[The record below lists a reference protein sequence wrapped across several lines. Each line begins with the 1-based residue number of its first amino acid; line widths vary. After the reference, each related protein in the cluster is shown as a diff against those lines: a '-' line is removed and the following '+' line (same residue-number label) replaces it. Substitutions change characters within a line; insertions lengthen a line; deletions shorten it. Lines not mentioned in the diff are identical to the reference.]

1 MGHILKNKNI
11 ELQIDFPLENYSFSR
26 FDWTGKIVS
35 FKFKNIELAGVEDP
49 NCQNQNLFG
58 KGFYNEFGIESAL
71 GFEETELGGWF
82 HKIGVGLLKKE
93 SSHYEFIKPYK
104 IKPAKFQTSTGANKI
119 LTTCISALNNGHA
132 YELRKE
138 VELQEIG
145 FTIKYYLKNTGEK
158 TIHTDEYV
166 HNFTAIN
173 NELIGENYELN
184 FSFGLKPELF
194 GENVNTES
202 AVSIRKNGVTFNSS
216 PNEQFF
222 FSNLSGGKSV
232 QSAWELIHLK
242 SKIGIRES
250 ISFLTNKINLWGWKH
265 VISPELFVDIHVA
278 PNETKE
284 WSRTYEV
291 FDL

>member
-1 MGHILKNKNI
+1 MGHILKNQNL

-35 FKFKNIELAGVEDP
+35 VKVKNIQFASVEDP

-58 KGFYNEFGIESAL
+58 KGFYNEFGIDSAV
-71 GFEETELGGWF
+71 GFDETEIGGWF

-93 SSHYEFIKPYK
+93 DAYYAFTKPYK
-104 IKPAKFQTSTGANKI
+104 IKPAEFQTRAGANHVKI
-119 LTTCISALNNGHA
+119 TCISARANGYA

-138 VELQEIG
+138 IKLQETG
-145 FTIKYYLKNTGEK
+145 FSINYYLKNTGEK

-166 HNFTAIN
+166 HNFTAIHN
-173 NELIGENYELN
+173 DFVGENYSLN
-184 FSFGLKPELF
+184 FQFVLKPELF
-194 GENVNTES
+194 GETVNPEL
-202 AVSIRKNGVTFNSS
+202 AVSIGEKGVSFNGS
-216 PNEQFF
+216 PTKQFF

-232 QSAWELIHLK
+232 PAAWELIQLK
-242 SKIGIRES
+242 SKVGIRES
-250 ISFLTNKINLWGWKH
+250 ASFQTSKINLWGWKH
-265 VISPELFVDIHVA
+265 VISPELFFDIHIS

-291 FDL
+291 FEI